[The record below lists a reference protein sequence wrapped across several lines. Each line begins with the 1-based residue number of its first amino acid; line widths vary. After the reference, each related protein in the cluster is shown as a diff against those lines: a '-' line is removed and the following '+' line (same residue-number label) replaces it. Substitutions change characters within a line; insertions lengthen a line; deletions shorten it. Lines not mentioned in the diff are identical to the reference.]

1 MKTSWDRQ
9 GKTVIGLVAC
19 LFGFWMFLS
28 CSHEKQHEL
37 ESIPIDI
44 SQQFDT
50 LDIKIGHF
58 ADAPRNQYDSAYY
71 YADSLIRLMSPFS
84 NSREYNLLYAR
95 AFVRKADVF
104 LFEKRFEEAC
114 LYLFMARKSLLSV
127 ADSCVHAQLKS
138 TINGRLANISYS
150 QGRYFEAI
158 SSHLASL
165 RFMESCGSG
174 FLRFYTIQGTLDNL
188 GLCYSALHRP
198 DSALYFYNKA
208 LDFLNTEG
216 PAFPDRK
223 HFIEVAK
230 AVVYGNQGTAWLM
243 KGDTL
248 KAVQA
253 FTQNISIN
261 GQKDYAE
268 QDALITSVKLA
279 ELYVS
284 DNRLASADSLLSII
298 DSSSIPLPATGK
310 LRMLKM
316 KAERE
321 NKRSNYKQAHQYLLR
336 YIQEKNALDSANV
349 GLMHAN
355 LQQGLNALHQR
366 YEVQAMHRKTQLSKA
381 WLFIVLLSLL
391 VTSAVLYFTI
401 KSRKAARQHAEE
413 SQRYGKQLEMVLEA
427 VEKSNHEYAQLLRV
441 VAHDLKNPLS
451 VIYMLTELMTVQE
464 GKPAED
470 LEMLQLIRGA
480 STNMNTIIRDLLQ
493 SKSQVENNV
502 SRRERTDLPLLLR
515 QSADLL
521 KYRANKKQQRLV
533 VGDGPAC
540 AVYVNYEEIWRV
552 INNLLVNAIKFSN
565 EKGYIRVNWDIKNS
579 EVIIQIEDDGIGVPL
594 AIQEQIFDQLTEA
607 QRAGTSGEQP
617 FGMGLYIS
625 RRIVEAHNGR
635 IWLESTEGKGSIFFV
650 SLPLAASDI
659 AVI

>member
-1 MKTSWDRQ
+1 MKTSWNRQ
-9 GKTVIGLVAC
+9 EKMMVGVMAC
-19 LFGFWMFLS
+19 LLGLWLLIS
-28 CSHEKQHEL
+28 CSHKKQNEHERV
-37 ESIPIDI
+37 SVNITR
-44 SQQFDT
+44 QFDT
-50 LDIKIGHF
+50 LDIKIGYF
-58 ADAPRNQYDSAYY
+58 ADAPRNQYDSAYF
-71 YADSLIRLMSPFS
+71 YADSLIRLMAPFS

-95 AFVRKADVF
+95 SFVRKADLF

-114 LYLFMARKSLLSV
+114 LYLFMARKSLLSE
-127 ADSCVHAQLKS
+127 ADSCVYAQLKS
-138 TINGRLANISYS
+138 TISGRLANISYS

-165 RFMESCGSG
+165 KFLESCGSG
-174 FLRFYTIQGTLDNL
+174 FFRFYTIQGTLDNL
-188 GLCYSALHRP
+188 GLCYSALHQP

-208 LDFLNTEG
+208 LDFLNKEG
-216 PAFPDRK
+216 PAFPDRR

-248 KAVQA
+248 KAEQA
-253 FTQNISIN
+253 FIRNISIN

-268 QDALITSVKLA
+268 QDALITRVKLA
-279 ELYVS
+279 ALYIAG
-284 DNRLASADSLLSII
+284 NRFAAADSLLSFI
-298 DSSSIPLPATGK
+298 DSSAIPLPAPGQ
-310 LRMLKM
+310 LRILKM

-321 NKRSNYKQAHQYLLR
+321 NKKGNYRQAHEDLLK
-336 YIQEKNALDSANV
+336 YIQGKNALDSANI

-355 LQQGLNALHQR
+355 LQQGLDALHQR
-366 YEVQAMHRKTQLSKA
+366 YEVQAMQRKTELSKA

-391 VTSAVLYFTI
+391 ITSAVLYFTI
-401 KSRKAARQHAEE
+401 KSRKAARLHAEE
-413 SQRYGKQLEMVLEA
+413 SQRHGKQLEMVLEA

-502 SRRERTDLPLLLR
+502 RRERTDLPLLLR
-515 QSADLL
+515 QSVDLL

-533 VGDGPAC
+533 VDAGPAC

-565 EKGYIRVNWDIKNS
+565 EKGLIRVNWDIKDS
-579 EVIIQIEDDGIGVPL
+579 AVVIQIEDDGIGVPL
-594 AIQEQIFDQLTEA
+594 DMQERIFDQLTQA
-607 QRAGTSGEQP
+607 QRTGTSGEQP

-650 SLPLAASDI
+650 SLPVDTSGIAAT
-659 AVI
+659 